1 MQVFYFKAVEH
12 AVGFVEEERRLDQAR
27 ATLGGGGRLRR
38 VQVQER
44 KSLGRGPSRRAVA
57 DGFILSFGAGVY
69 FDSNQR
75 HSAMGLFQLRG
86 RSSSSPTA
94 TAGEGD
100 LESLLVAKDSM
111 VCL

>member
-1 MQVFYFKAVEH
+1 VVVYGVY
-12 AVGFVEEERRLDQAR
+12 RSRS
-27 ATLGGGGRLRR
+27 GR
-38 VQVQER
+38 VWGAAPV
-44 KSLGRGPSRRAVA
+44 

-100 LESLLVAKDSM
+100 LELLLVAKDSGA
-111 VCL
+111 CL